1 MYIKASASLRN
12 DYAAI
17 SELAKKISEPIYIT
31 KNGEGDMVLMSIETY
46 EKREQ
51 LLQMRAKVLRAEE
64 ERISGSQGHSIRE
77 ARKMLRDRTEEGSAC
92 E

>member
-17 SELAKKISEPIYIT
+17 SELAKKINEPIYIT

-64 ERISGSQGHSIRE
+64 ERISGSQGRSIRE